1 MNKQMWLWVGIAA
14 FGAAGS
20 VARYGVGQLA
30 GLVTAYPAGTMAVN
44 ILGAFAAG
52 WVNAALEHRPGA
64 AEAWRIVISVGLLG
78 GFTTFSAMML
88 DTDRLMGSAWYR
100 AAGYLAATLILG
112 LAAVRLGAIVG
123 RAL

>member
-1 MNKQMWLWVGIAA
+1 MNKQLWLWVGIAA

-20 VARYGVGQLA
+20 VARYGMGQLA
-30 GLVTAYPAGTMAVN
+30 GLMTAYPAGTMAVN

-52 WVNAALEHRPGA
+52 WVNAALLDRPGA
-64 AEAWRIVISVGLLG
+64 AEAWRVIIGVGLLG

-88 DTDRLMGSAWYR
+88 DADKLMGGAWYR

-112 LAAVRLGAIVG
+112 LVAVRLGAIAG
-123 RAL
+123 RP